1 MHLKWNRGERN
12 NVNLKY
18 LYNHIYLHY
27 KSRSSTVT
35 DKQSVS
41 LNITSVHLSDFA
53 DFANIF
59 IRERSKQST
68 SELSLMVTD
77 EMVYTTV
84 NFFNKFQ
91 MFAQK
96 LHSPYFL
103 NLILVSLRVVF
114 FF

>member
-1 MHLKWNRGERN
+1 M
-12 NVNLKY
+12 
-18 LYNHIYLHY
+18 
-27 KSRSSTVT
+27 
-35 DKQSVS
+35 
-41 LNITSVHLSDFA
+41 HLSDFA
-53 DFANIF
+53 DFANVF

-68 SELSLMVTD
+68 SELSLMVID

-114 FF
+114 FFLIGIHSMQGWAATTRHGVTRKRGKNRLKLTGNLFRKDLQLIGIC

>member
-1 MHLKWNRGERN
+1 
-12 NVNLKY
+12 
-18 LYNHIYLHY
+18 
-27 KSRSSTVT
+27 
-35 DKQSVS
+35 
-41 LNITSVHLSDFA
+41 
-53 DFANIF
+53 
-59 IRERSKQST
+59 
-68 SELSLMVTD
+68 MVTD

-114 FF
+114 FFKLGFTPCKAGQPLQDMELQEKEAKTD